1 MKPCAKTALS
11 LALAIVGGMAAD
23 PFIPL
28 RVFASKPFASFALKS
43 FFALNAFNAV
53 FALKTTMEEAK

>member
-1 MKPCAKTALS
+1 MLVQRKEREDS
-11 LALAIVGGMAAD
+11 LTQRARR
-23 PFIPL
+23 FFKKSL